1 MKKSSRWEARD
12 WTRGSQ
18 SQKFR
23 RKLEVIDITKFVFT
37 ALPGRS
43 EDMEK
48 AQYFRLHQRRTE
60 ENKEAE
66 PAVSNTQDWMEMET
80 DEKDS
85 GASTKFD
92 PEIRTEIVS
101 LTYTR
106 KTQAAACTS
115 GGGSQQQQQQQ
126 QHQHHVSAASPPPP
140 ADGQNTEERR
150 VRERCGSLI
159 HRLAIMQCSWKS
171 MVLLALASIAI
182 QYTAIRTFSTKPL
195 SLLCSGALTS
205 TGQAVNCSLKDL
217 TVEGSDPVCDG
228 ILSNIPSSP
237 NSSLPTYDVNK
248 RTHILILATTRSG
261 SSFVGQLFNQHPEVF
276 YLFEPLFH
284 VQSALLPRLVQS
296 RNLAERRVMMGAAT
310 DLLRSLYHCHLISL
324 ENYIRPR
331 PSNHSTDKLF
341 RRGASRSLCSPPV
354 CEVPLGPDEQ
364 SLVLTDEGECGKRC
378 GPLNVSLAADA
389 CRGKRHIAIK
399 TVRIPQISDLRALI
413 EDPRLNLKVVQLVRD
428 PRGILAS
435 RVETFRDTYRLWRLW
450 RATGRRPHNL
460 DLGQIKTVCEDF
472 LRSLSMGLAKPA
484 WLRGRYMLLRALRS
498 AAEQLP

>member
-1 MKKSSRWEARD
+1 
-12 WTRGSQ
+12 
-18 SQKFR
+18 
-23 RKLEVIDITKFVFT
+23 
-37 ALPGRS
+37 
-43 EDMEK
+43 
-48 AQYFRLHQRRTE
+48 
-60 ENKEAE
+60 
-66 PAVSNTQDWMEMET
+66 
-80 DEKDS
+80 
-85 GASTKFD
+85 
-92 PEIRTEIVS
+92 
-101 LTYTR
+101 
-106 KTQAAACTS
+106 
-115 GGGSQQQQQQQ
+115 
-126 QHQHHVSAASPPPP
+126 
-140 ADGQNTEERR
+140 
-150 VRERCGSLI
+150 
-159 HRLAIMQCSWKS
+159 MQCSWKS

-195 SLLCSGALTS
+195 SLLCSVGLAS

-217 TVEGSDPVCDG
+217 TLEGSDPECDEV
-228 ILSNIPSSP
+228 LSNTPSSP
-237 NSSLPTYDVNK
+237 TSSPPTYDANK

-296 RNLAERRVMMGAAT
+296 RNLAERRVMMGAAR
-310 DLLRSLYHCHLISL
+310 DLLRSLYHCHLNSL
-324 ENYIRPR
+324 ENYIRPH
-331 PSNHSTDKLF
+331 PTNHSTDKLF

-460 DLGQIKTVCEDF
+460 DLGQINTVCEDF
-472 LRSLSMGLAKPA
+472 LRSVSMGLAKPA
-484 WLRGRYMLLRALRS
+484 WLRGRYMLLRYEDIARFPVQKTRELYSFLGMVLDQSVEDWIINNTRGSSDLSSRHKFTTVRDS
-498 AAEQLP
+498 AANAENWRVKLSFEMVVYTQTVCQPLLDILGYKKVFHPKELRNFSHSLVEDRMFLPFF